1 MNEIDPAGIGRK
13 SELAVLPD
21 PCCASSTPLQR
32 TDASPV
38 VDLAF
43 QPNDSSTSA
52 ARVLATCR
60 PRYTSVV
67 ILGLACPSWS
77 AISRA
82 DSPAESSRVAG
93 LAKDVTGDRGD
104 PRCFEC

>member
-1 MNEIDPAGIGRK
+1 MNEIGPAGIGRK
-13 SELAVLPD
+13 SELAEFPD

-32 TDASPV
+32 TDASLV

-82 DSPAESSRVAG
+82 DSPAVSSRVAVV
-93 LAKDVTGDRGD
+93 LRRT
-104 PRCFEC
+104 